1 MTTND
6 LIKRLKEADPDGNT
20 TIAFLHRDEY
30 LETEPLSIE
39 KVDGK
44 DFRNDYKDYLDVS
57 PWSRKRKILLIVP
70 FND

>member
-6 LIKRLKEADPDGNT
+6 LIKKLKEADPDGNT
-20 TIAFLHRDEY
+20 TIAFLHSDEY

-44 DFRNDYKDYLDVS
+44 DFRSDYKDYLNIS
-57 PWSRKRKILLIVP
+57 PWRRKRKVLVIVP